1 MSNTK
6 GALMHIMHI
15 YKISVFSECGTYF
28 QAYLQQ
34 LTVIAKNKE
43 EALSIYDKWS
53 SDNYSF
59 IRKPKISDIEEL
71 LFIYGDGLIVDGD
84 GVVDFVIDSDY

>member
-1 MSNTK
+1 MQ
-6 GALMHIMHI
+6 IMHI

-28 QAYLQQ
+28 EAYLQQ
-34 LTVIAKNKE
+34 LTVFAKSKE

-53 SDNYSF
+53 TGNYSF

-71 LFIYGDGLIVDGD
+71 SSIRGEGLLVDGD
-84 GVVDFVIDSDY
+84 VVDFIVDSDY

>member
-1 MSNTK
+1 MY
-6 GALMHIMHI
+6 I
-15 YKISVFSECGTYF
+15 YKISVFSECGTYI

-34 LTVIAKNKE
+34 LTVIASNKE

-53 SDNYSF
+53 SNNYSF
-59 IRKPKISDIEEL
+59 IRKPKISDIDEL
-71 LFIYGDGLIVDGD
+71 SFILGEGLIVDGD

>member
-1 MSNTK
+1 MFVK
-6 GALMHIMHI
+6 HERRIMHI

-28 QAYLQQ
+28 EAYLQQ
-34 LTVIAKNKE
+34 LTVFAKSKE

-59 IRKPKISDIEEL
+59 IREPKISDIDEL
-71 LFIYGDGLIVDGD
+71 SFICGEGIVVDGG

>member
-1 MSNTK
+1 MS
-6 GALMHIMHI
+6 IMHI

-28 QAYLQQ
+28 AAYLQQ
-34 LTVIAKNKE
+34 LTVFAKSKE

-59 IRKPKISDIEEL
+59 VREPNISDIEEL
-71 LFIYGDGLIVDGD
+71 SFIRGEGLIVDDG
-84 GVVDFVIDSDY
+84 GVVDFIIDSDY

>member
-1 MSNTK
+1 
-6 GALMHIMHI
+6 MHIMHI

-28 QAYLQQ
+28 LDYLQQ
-34 LTVIAKNKE
+34 LIVIAKSKE

-59 IRKPKISDIEEL
+59 IREPKISDIEEL
-71 LFIYGDGLIVDGD
+71 LTICGEGLIVNGD
-84 GVVDFVIDSDY
+84 GVVDFIIDSDY